1 MADRTSTTTIPL
13 GIAVAIIGVTVVGAI
28 LAIALDLPSQFVIGD
43 AQSGDLGIEVIWQGS
58 AVSAPLPPI
67 IVIVVGALLGM
78 RTGVARIIGLVL
90 LMLAGLMM
98 VVGVVGEFT
107 SDTSFTDLRQVLFV
121 IFNATYGV
129 LAASLALSSLRAIF
143 DRPART

>member
-1 MADRTSTTTIPL
+1 MPEGTSTTRIPIA
-13 GIAVAIIGVTVVGAI
+13 IAVAIVGVTVIGAI

-67 IVIVVGALLGM
+67 VGIVIGTLLAM
-78 RTGVARIIGLVL
+78 RAGIARAIGLVL
-90 LMLAGLMM
+90 LTLAGLLM

-107 SDTSFTDLRQVLFV
+107 EDTSFTGLRQVIFL
-121 IFNATYGV
+121 IFNAAYGV
-129 LAASLALSSLRAIF
+129 LAVSLALSALRALF
-143 DRPART
+143 NPSTKA